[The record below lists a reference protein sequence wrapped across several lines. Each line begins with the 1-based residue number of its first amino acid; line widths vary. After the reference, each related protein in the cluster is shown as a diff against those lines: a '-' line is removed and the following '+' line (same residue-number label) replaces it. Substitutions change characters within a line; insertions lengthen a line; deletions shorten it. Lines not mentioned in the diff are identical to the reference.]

1 MTLQEALSSRDK
13 VIHTKD
19 RELESIQR
27 ECHQLIQ
34 EAQKAEGRENA
45 MSLASKQNT
54 HLLRLLEQEEA
65 KRTVLADDKGSL
77 EGQLKVVRDAL
88 IKTTT
93 EGAETEATLKEK
105 MKRTRQKAH
114 TATVEAEQQK
124 TAAMELRAG
133 LEELKRVSR

>member
-1 MTLQEALSSRDK
+1 M
-13 VIHTKD
+13 
-19 RELESIQR
+19 
-27 ECHQLIQ
+27 
-34 EAQKAEGRENA
+34 
-45 MSLASKQNT
+45 
-54 HLLRLLEQEEA
+54 
-65 KRTVLADDKGSL
+65 